1 MEMEVVRERRRACR
15 ERSSPDD
22 HDKIRGR
29 GRGVCVQ
36 TRIMRQPTF
45 KKVEV
50 VYYLSRNG
58 HLQHPHYM
66 EVTHLAHQQL
76 RLKDVMDR
84 LTVLRGKGMPA
95 LYSWS
100 CKRSYK
106 NGYVWNDLAENDV
119 IHPSEGAEY
128 VLKGSELIEG
138 CTDKLHHLQVG
149 NAGQDS
155 NFQPKCKSLG
165 SNRRAEPGVMADRR
179 YDCRGGDDDD
189 GRNVEADEE
198 EEEYEEKTS
207 CTSSTTPHSRC
218 SRGVST
224 DEIEEFKQQQED
236 ARKNGPAAQFSPDT
250 NSFSSPSTTSS
261 SAVSDK
267 TNNNG
272 AIQNSGNNNNNTSKR
287 FEDGDPVGSEPL
299 LSRNSMLLSLIACGG
314 SVSFRK
320 TVPPPVVKQSL
331 EPCVAARKSN
341 GGGGSNLHKGVVC
354 KAAAKVVVEE
364 ADEMMIGCMSENPRF
379 GNLQAEEKEYFS
391 GSIVEGVAA
400 ERSEVEPRLKRSSS
414 HNEER
419 SAMNVPAEAA
429 AEEVEKEKGVKGKC
443 IPRKKTSSKMS
454 KK

>member
-1 MEMEVVRERRRACR
+1 MEMEMEVVRERRRVCR
-15 ERSSPDD
+15 EMSSPD
-22 HDKIRGR
+22 HEKR

-45 KKVEV
+45 KKVQV

-84 LTVLRGKGMPA
+84 LTVLRGKGMPS

-106 NGYVWNDLAENDV
+106 NGYVWNDLGENDV
-119 IHPSEGAEY
+119 IYPSEGAEY

-138 CTDKLHHLQVG
+138 CTEKLHHLQVG

-155 NFQPKCKSLG
+155 NFQPKRKSLG
-165 SNRRAEPGVMADRR
+165 SKQRMEPDVMANRRYSRS
-179 YDCRGGDDDD
+179 GDDDR
-189 GRNVEADEE
+189 GNAEEDEE

-236 ARKNGPAAQFSPDT
+236 ARKNGPAAQLSPDT
-250 NSFSSPSTTSS
+250 NSFSSASTTS

-267 TNNNG
+267 ANNG
-272 AIQNSGNNNNNTSKR
+272 AIQNSDNNNNNTSKR

-320 TVPPPVVKQSL
+320 TVPPPVVKQAL
-331 EPCVAARKSN
+331 PPCVAARKSN
-341 GGGGSNLHKGVVC
+341 GGGCGDLHKGVVC
-354 KAAAKVVVEE
+354 KAAAKVAVEE
-364 ADEMMIGCMSENPRF
+364 ADEMIIGCMSENPRF

-391 GSIVEGVAA
+391 GSIVEGIAT
-400 ERSEVEPRLKRSSS
+400 ERSQVEPGLKRSSS

-419 SAMNVPAEAA
+419 SAMNGVAEAA
-429 AEEVEKEKGVKGKC
+429 EEEVEKERGVKGKC